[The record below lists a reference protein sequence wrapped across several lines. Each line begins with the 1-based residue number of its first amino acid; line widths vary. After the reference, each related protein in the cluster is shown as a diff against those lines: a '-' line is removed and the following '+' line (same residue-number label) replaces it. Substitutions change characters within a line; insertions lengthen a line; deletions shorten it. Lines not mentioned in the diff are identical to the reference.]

1 MQACSPSSRNA
12 SGRSNRVGS
21 SSWRNKVGED
31 MWMLNGP
38 VPYVKKVLFFILFTF
53 PRPSVRFGELEE
65 HDLIPSSSPAMHI
78 QKLRE
83 NFHQLKLR
91 PEDDFERIL
100 LEDIG
105 FVKREGVKD
114 HVGKGSFVCLFAVFY
129 SLRGGMERY

>member
-1 MQACSPSSRNA
+1 M
-12 SGRSNRVGS
+12 
-21 SSWRNKVGED
+21 
-31 MWMLNGP
+31 
-38 VPYVKKVLFFILFTF
+38 Y
-53 PRPSVRFGELEE
+53 
-65 HDLIPSSSPAMHI
+65 I

-129 SLRGGMERY
+129 SLRGGDGEVLIWNLTFCRVGYDRSLEIYYKA